1 MEEAK
6 IHDIVLEMKDTP
18 LPPPPP
24 PETRV
29 VEMPLKKM
37 MMVPSEIQPQV
48 NKFIATDMLKQKRP

>member
-18 LPPPPP
+18 LPP
-24 PETRV
+24 ETRI

-37 MMVPSEIQPQV
+37 MMMASSEIQPPQV